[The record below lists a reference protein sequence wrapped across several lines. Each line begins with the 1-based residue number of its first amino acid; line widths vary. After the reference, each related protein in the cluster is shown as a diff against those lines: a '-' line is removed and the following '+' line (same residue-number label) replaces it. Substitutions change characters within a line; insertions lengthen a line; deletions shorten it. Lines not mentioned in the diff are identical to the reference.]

1 MASCNSLSGIT
12 IGHVALLLGLMMRQ
26 TMSLKGFWEN
36 DADVSMFWVRPVE
49 RSPLIRATLE
59 VHAWAAKRKWNP
71 LCILHTFFAHAAWH
85 RRKKPTWPDVWKL
98 KCTVIPGAYCSSLCN
113 CYGFLIWRTQLL
125 VSNANACHFRQ
136 VCPLTQTPPYLCA
149 RSPLHIDNYAIWK
162 SFLLCALC
170 IISCFEWDLSQ

>member
-98 KCTVIPGAYCSSLCN
+98 KRTVIPGAYCSPLCN

-149 RSPLHIDNYAIWK
+149 LSPLHIDNYAIWK

-170 IISCFEWDLSQ
+170 IVSCFERDLSQ